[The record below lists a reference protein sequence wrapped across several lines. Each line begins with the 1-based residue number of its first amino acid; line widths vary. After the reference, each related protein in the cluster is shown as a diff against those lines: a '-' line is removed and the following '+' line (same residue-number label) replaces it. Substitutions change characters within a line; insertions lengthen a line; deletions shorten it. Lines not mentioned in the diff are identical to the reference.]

1 MTLRHSL
8 LTGEGAGGGAEFEQ
22 DKGYIVMMTLRQFSH
37 KPESIPASTS
47 WYLADLG
54 EARGK
59 QDLFTK
65 QSPQKLKVLRENAM
79 IESAVS
85 SNRIEGVT
93 VDQARV
99 RTIIFGKSPLR
110 DRDEQEVRGYRN
122 ALKLIHEQGNK
133 LPISEKTFLTLHRM
147 CRGEIWDAGK
157 YKEKDGDIIERYP
170 NGRERVRFKTV
181 QAVKTPTFM
190 KELIERWE
198 QCIFEKWVHPLIAL
212 AVFNLDFLCIHPFR
226 DGNGRVSRLILLLQS
241 YHLGYE
247 VGRYISLE
255 RLIEQNKERYY
266 ETLEQSSEGWHEG
279 KHDPWPYLNFVLYTL
294 KTAYREFE
302 ERVGQISSPKGAKAE
317 MVLSAIRAQRGEFR
331 LVDIERAC
339 PGVGREW
346 IRVLLANLKKS
357 GEIKCRGKGPA
368 ARWVYKGRKG
378 STLK

>member
-1 MTLRHSL
+1 
-8 LTGEGAGGGAEFEQ
+8 
-22 DKGYIVMMTLRQFSH
+22 MMTLRKFAS

-65 QSPQKLKVLRENAM
+65 QSPQKLKALRENAM

-93 VDQARV
+93 VDQGRV
-99 RTIIFGKSPLR
+99 RTILFGKPPLR
-110 DRDEQEVRGYRN
+110 DRNEEEVRGYRN

-133 LPISEKTFLTLHRM
+133 LPISEKTILNLHRM

-157 YKEKDGDIIERYP
+157 YKEKDGDIIERYA

-181 QAVKTPTFM
+181 PAVKTPSFM

-198 QCIFEKWVHPLIAL
+198 QCLFEKWVHPLIAI
-212 AVFNLDFLCIHPFR
+212 AAFNLDFLCIHPFR
-226 DGNGRVSRLILLLQS
+226 DGNGRVSRLLLLLQC

-266 ETLEQSSEGWHEG
+266 ETLEQSSEGWHES
-279 KHDPWPYLNFVLYTL
+279 KHDPWPYVNFVLYTL
-294 KTAYREFE
+294 KTAYKEFE
-302 ERVGQISSPKGAKAE
+302 ERVGQIASPKGAKAE
-317 MVLSAIRAQRGEFR
+317 MVLNAIQAQRGEFR

-346 IRVLLANLKKS
+346 IRVLLADLKKS
-357 GEIKCRGKGPA
+357 NEVKCSGKGPA
-368 ARWVYKGRKG
+368 ARWIYKGRKG